1 MKKVSVGV
9 LFCLVMLIPAYGYE
23 NPQNITSFGGTNTV
37 LGYEKITEV
46 FTGDWQKYGQ
56 PFMVIQKNY
65 VKSVYSGVILAV
77 VGAFLLHYLL
87 IGPKKF
93 SHEGRKVLVFNI
105 FNRIVHWFTA
115 VSFLVIFLSGLSII
129 FGKYLGG
136 GSLVLFLRY
145 AHSTAALVFVPFA
158 ILMLLMWIKDMII
171 APGDITWFLKF
182 GGYLSKNENIMPV
195 GKFNPGQKSWFWLG
209 TLGGMIMAYT
219 GYFLFTFNTSTDM
232 LRIYVMIHN
241 GLGVAFAV
249 LFLVHLYMSL
259 FAIKGSLQSMIS
271 GYKHEDELRV
281 MHSRFYNKIFTK

>member
-1 MKKVSVGV
+1 MKKILAGV
-9 LFCLVMLIPAYGYE
+9 LFFILVLTSIYGYE
-23 NPQNITSFGGTNTV
+23 DPQSITSFGSTNTV

-65 VKSVYSGVILAV
+65 VRKVYFGVIVAV
-77 VGAFLLHYLL
+77 VGTFLLHFLV

-93 SHEGRKVLVFNI
+93 SHEGRKVLVFSI
-105 FNRIVHWFTA
+105 FNRIVHWFA
-115 VSFLVIFLSGLSII
+115 AISFLVIFLSGLSIM

-136 GSLVLFLRY
+136 GSFVLFLRY
-145 AHSTAALVFVPFA
+145 AHSTSAVVFVPFA
-158 ILMLLMWIKDMII
+158 ILMLLMWLKNMII
-171 APGDITWFLKF
+171 APGDITWFLRF

-219 GYFLFTFNTSTDM
+219 GYFLFTFNASTDT

-281 MHSRFYNKIFTK
+281 MHSKFYNKIFTK